1 MTDRHRLLW
10 TAIAAMAVTLLFCTQ
25 GFADEPTLIR
35 IGPRTGFSGSSPF
48 LGREQK
54 YNFRL
59 YDIAAVWRLPWRW
72 PLGDTGL
79 RLETR
84 LITSAGAI
92 TGGGDTGFMGTVVPD
107 LALTAW
113 NGRVSLDAGIGAGIF
128 PKYHFGAQTFGG
140 PVQIVGTVG
149 IGFNVWTHAYAGFR
163 LQHFSDATLYGTSSL
178 GADMYIFEI
187 AYRFLDR

>member
-1 MTDRHRLLW
+1 MQDRRWLIW
-10 TAIAAMAVTLLFCTQ
+10 TVIATLGVTLHTSVLA
-25 GFADEPTLIR
+25 FAEEPALIR
-35 IGPRTGFSGSSPF
+35 IGPRIGFSGSSPL
-48 LGREQK
+48 LGKEQK

-59 YDIAAVWRLPWRW
+59 YDVAALWRLPWQW
-72 PLGDTGL
+72 PLGNTGL

-92 TGGGDTGFMGTVVPD
+92 TGGGDTGFIGTVVPD

-113 NGRVSLDAGIGAGIF
+113 NGRVSLDAGLGAGLF
-128 PKYHFGAQTFGG
+128 PKYHFGTQNFGG

-149 IGFNVWTHAYAGFR
+149 IGVNVWAHAYAGFR
-163 LQHFSDATLYGTSSL
+163 LQHFSDATLYGSNTL

-187 AYRFLDR
+187 AYRF

>member
-1 MTDRHRLLW
+1 MSHIRRICFW
-10 TAIAAMAVTLLFCTQ
+10 SAVTSVALTMSVCVPGL
-25 GFADEPTLIR
+25 AEEPTLIR
-35 IGPRTGFSGSSPF
+35 IGPRTGFSGGSPF
-48 LGREQK
+48 LGKEQR

-59 YDIAAVWRLPWRW
+59 YDIAAVWRLPWQW

-92 TGGGDTGFMGTVVPD
+92 TGGGDTGFIGTAVPT

-113 NGRVSLDAGIGAGIF
+113 NGRVALDAGLGAGFF
-128 PKYHFGAQTFGG
+128 PRYKFGVQDFGG

-149 IGFNVWTHAYAGFR
+149 IGFNLFSHGYAGFR
-163 LQHFSDATLYGTSSL
+163 LQHFSDATLYGGNTL
-178 GADMYIFEI
+178 GADMYIFEL
-187 AYRFLDR
+187 AYRF

>member
-1 MTDRHRLLW
+1 MQGRRWIIW
-10 TAIAAMAVTLLFCTQ
+10 TVIATLSVTLHTSVLA
-25 GFADEPTLIR
+25 FAEEPALIR
-35 IGPRTGFSGSSPF
+35 IGLRTGFSGSSPL
-48 LGREQK
+48 LGKEQK

-59 YDIAAVWRLPWRW
+59 YDVAALWRLPWQR

-113 NGRVSLDAGIGAGIF
+113 NGRVSLDAGLGLGFF
-128 PKYHFGAQTFGG
+128 PKYHFGTQNFGG

-163 LQHFSDATLYGTSSL
+163 LQHFSDATIYGSNTL
-178 GADMYIFEI
+178 GADMYIFEV
-187 AYRFLDR
+187 AYRF

>member
-1 MTDRHRLLW
+1 MVDQRRLVSM
-10 TAIAAMAVTLLFCTQ
+10 AIATVAFTLLTCAP
-25 GFADEPTLIR
+25 GFAEEPAVIR

-48 LGREQK
+48 LGKEQK

-59 YDIAAVWRLPWRW
+59 YDIAAVWRLPWQW

-92 TGGGDTGFMGTVVPD
+92 VGGGDTGFMGTVVPA

-113 NGRVSLDAGIGAGIF
+113 NGRVSLDAGIGAGFF
-128 PKYHFGAQTFGG
+128 PKYHFGSQNFGG

-149 IGFNVWTHAYAGFR
+149 VGFNVLTHAYAGFR
-163 LQHFSDATLYGTSSL
+163 LQHFSDAAIYGPNTL

-187 AYRFLDR
+187 AYRF